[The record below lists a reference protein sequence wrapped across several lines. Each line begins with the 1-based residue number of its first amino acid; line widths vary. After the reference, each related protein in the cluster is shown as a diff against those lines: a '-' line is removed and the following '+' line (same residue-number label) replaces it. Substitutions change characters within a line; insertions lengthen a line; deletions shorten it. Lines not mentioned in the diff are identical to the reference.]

1 MNRVWVCSWNWCCFN
16 NKVVTLVEAS
26 SYNRFILVSETTDC
40 MEQPVWNL
48 TKVMEITISVEW
60 KLMCTLSTDI
70 YLQEIFSIANVS
82 MELAEGYLTQNHH
95 FINTP
100 FKKDRRNCRNYTEC
114 SFKVSFNTWDDNVL
128 REICYKGS
136 SHNSELSTKSKS
148 DHMILILVATLL
160 SSKTQLFP
168 AHTCLK

>member
-1 MNRVWVCSWNWCCFN
+1 MNRVWVSSWNWCCFN

-26 SYNRFILVSETTDC
+26 SYKWFILVSETDC

-48 TKVMEITISVEW
+48 AKVMGITISIEW
-60 KLMCTLSTDI
+60 KVMCTLSTDI
-70 YLQEIFSIANVS
+70 NLQEIFSIANGS
-82 MELAEGYLTQNHH
+82 MELAESYLTQIHH

-100 FKKDRRNCRNYTEC
+100 FKKDRRNCRNYTER

-148 DHMILILVATLL
+148 DHMILIFVATLL